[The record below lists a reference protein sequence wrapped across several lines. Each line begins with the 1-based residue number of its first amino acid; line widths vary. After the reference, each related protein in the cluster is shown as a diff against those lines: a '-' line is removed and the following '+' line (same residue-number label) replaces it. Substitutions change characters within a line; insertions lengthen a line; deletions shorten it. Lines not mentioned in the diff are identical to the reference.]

1 MLGWDMF
8 GCDMLGLRR
17 FLTALL
23 AFSFIAVN
31 AASYSFIAVAAG
43 HPHSAD
49 RTDSGQDKKCDTCE
63 KITLTIA
70 NLSHSLTVL
79 TEDAAITN
87 KKQPEIPFNKPN
99 LSSNIIWKHT
109 LIASKVQLNC

>member
-1 MLGWDMF
+1 
-8 GCDMLGLRR
+8 MLGLRR
-17 FLTALL
+17 YLTALL

-31 AASYSFIAVAAG
+31 AASYSFIAVSAG
-43 HPHSAD
+43 HPHS
-49 RTDSGQDKKCDTCE
+49 TDSTGAQDKKCDTCE

-79 TEDAAITN
+79 TEDAVIIN
-87 KKQPEIPFNKPN
+87 EKQPEIPFNKPN
-99 LSSNIIWKHT
+99 LSSNIIWKHS